1 MSQEEVLARTQPE
14 VVAEPASSLQ
24 PMYPQR
30 VSPSSQL
37 NVKSLAFKGETEVE
51 RGPFKTKGNTP
62 RSRIAKQQTVTGN
75 ALTQFGPEQVIV
87 YNEGPISIELG
98 YDGQDYQYPAGEYR
112 TIPALVAFVHWGV
125 IALVDPETNEL
136 HFSRPK
142 GPGSQFEDRLSGY
155 APLSAW
161 QNDQV
166 QKTEIYKHFI
176 DWFSN
181 GVKFKVFRPK
191 TKVRAQEWNALGEAI
206 T

>member
-1 MSQEEVLARTQPE
+1 MSQEEVRTE
-14 VVAEPASSLQ
+14 VAEPAVQSSLQ
-24 PMYPQR
+24 PMYPARAGQL
-30 VSPSSQL
+30 SPNSQL
-37 NVKSLAFKGETEVE
+37 NVKSLAFKGDLEVE
-51 RGPFKTKGNTP
+51 RGPFKSKGNSP
-62 RSRIAKQQTVTGN
+62 RSRIGKQQTVTGS

-87 YNEGPISIELG
+87 YNEGPVSVEFG
-98 YDGQDYQYPAGEYR
+98 YDGQNYQYPAGEYR
-112 TIPALVAFVHWGV
+112 TIPALIAYFHWGV

-155 APLSAW
+155 APLALW
-161 QNDQV
+161 QKDDP
-166 QKTEIYKHFI
+166 TMYERFI

-191 TKVRAQEWNALGEAI
+191 TKVRQQEWNALGEAI